1 MPARGSIVSA
11 LRQEKREEAA
21 GTGQEWQTNRM
32 SRAGRQQ
39 ALYEFGVNMKR
50 RGYLYLYLYTSSPIG
65 GSSSCVEREDE
76 RR

>member
-50 RGYLYLYLYTSSPIG
+50 RGYLYLYLHTSSPIG